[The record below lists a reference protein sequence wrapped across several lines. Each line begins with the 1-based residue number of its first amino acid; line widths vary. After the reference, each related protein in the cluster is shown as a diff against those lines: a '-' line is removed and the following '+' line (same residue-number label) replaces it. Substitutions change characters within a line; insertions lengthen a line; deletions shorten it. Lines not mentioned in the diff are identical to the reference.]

1 MFERDYAGSI
11 LLNGS
16 PRKIDVS
23 GNAMTNRTTI
33 RLDGVTVYNKTSL
46 LGNRPIEFVP
56 FPGKKAVLRW
66 GQGAATFECDVTV
79 DGKTSRLARLVGS
92 VKPTSPENQMRIGG
106 VAALCFG
113 ILSLVL
119 NYYDLKKGQ
128 YWTSLGMEPFFILV
142 GLAGVTFPRTM
153 WNSKQ
158 KWNSKLETSKPIWLI
173 VIVLFLTSTW
183 FMKSW
188 LMAWMMQH

>member
-33 RLDGVTVYNKTSL
+33 RLDGVTVYNKISL
-46 LGNRPIEFVP
+46 FGNRPIEFVP
-56 FPGKKAVLRW
+56 FPGRKAVLRW
-66 GQGAATFECDVTV
+66 EQGAVTFECDITA
-79 DGKTSRLARLVGS
+79 DGKTSRLARLGGS
-92 VKPTSPENQMRIGG
+92 VKPTNPENQIRIGG
-106 VAALCFG
+106 AACLLFG

-128 YWTSLGMEPFFILV
+128 YWTSLGTEPFFILV
-142 GLAGVTFPRTM
+142 GLAGFGFPRTM
-153 WNSKQ
+153 WNWNQ

-173 VIVLFLTSTW
+173 VIVLFLTSAW

-188 LMAWMMQH
+188 LMAWMLQH